1 VATIKGRAVC
11 QAYWRLHENEPCI
24 IRIFVLKKNWRIG
37 VLTMLMKNIEVQIK
51 HAGFS
56 TRILLA
62 HVINSGQL
70 FFNKRGYNQIDAC
83 KSWILYQKNIK

>member
-56 TRILLA
+56 TCILST
-62 HVINSGQL
+62 HTSNPVQ
-70 FFNKRGYNQIDAC
+70 FFLIR
-83 KSWILYQKNIK
+83 